1 MGYRAGEAEIDARVG
16 PEFVDAPCLPAGRC
30 LQDWLRAF
38 PDDTRPLSLEF
49 GAGLHAPGVVRR
61 SGEHLVRHF
70 PRGARR
76 TRQPPAQPGLSDR
89 APPAPQTPTTCS
101 AYSPPTWDAD
111 ARHRSRRR
119 AAAGHRGDR

>member
-1 MGYRAGEAEIDARVG
+1 MDYRAGAAENDARVG
-16 PEFVDAPCLPAGRC
+16 PEFVGAPCLPAGRR

-49 GAGLHAPGVVRR
+49 GVGLTPVSSAGPANTSSATSPGARVVRA
-61 SGEHLVRHF
+61 S
-70 PRGARR
+70 
-76 TRQPPAQPGLSDR
+76 PAHPDLSDR
-89 APPAPQTPTTCS
+89 APPAPQTPTTRS